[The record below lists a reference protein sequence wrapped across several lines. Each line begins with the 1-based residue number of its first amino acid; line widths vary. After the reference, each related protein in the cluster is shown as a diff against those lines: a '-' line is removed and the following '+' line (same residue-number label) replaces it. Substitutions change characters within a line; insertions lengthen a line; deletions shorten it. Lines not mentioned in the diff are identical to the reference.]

1 MPFEKIKTVAIYA
14 RVSTDDQSCERQVN
28 DLVAYAN
35 KLGYRI
41 YLEPFIETA
50 SGAKNDRKQRNHVL
64 TLARARKIDG
74 ILVTELTRWG
84 RSLSDLMS
92 TLQELET
99 RGVSLIP
106 ITGMAFDFSTAQG
119 KLMGTIM
126 AAFSEFERDL
136 IRERTKSGLAAAR
149 ARGKELGR
157 KKGDK
162 FVQRKYEKEILKLN
176 KTLSV
181 RKIASALDIS
191 PTTVQAVLTAN
202 KEKVYN

>member
-1 MPFEKIKTVAIYA
+1 
-14 RVSTDDQSCERQVN
+14 
-28 DLVAYAN
+28 
-35 KLGYRI
+35 
-41 YLEPFIETA
+41 
-50 SGAKNDRKQRNHVL
+50 
-64 TLARARKIDG
+64 
-74 ILVTELTRWG
+74 
-84 RSLSDLMS
+84 
-92 TLQELET
+92 
-99 RGVSLIP
+99 
-106 ITGMAFDFSTAQG
+106 MA
-119 KLMGTIM
+119 TIM

-202 KEKVYN
+202 KEKVQ

>member
-28 DLVAYAN
+28 DLTAYAK

-84 RSLSDLMS
+84 RSLSDLLA

-119 KLMGTIM
+119 KLMATIM

-202 KEKVYN
+202 KEKVQ